1 MLKNNPQLEYLR
13 PLGNPVENNWVDFQD
28 ESLKKDIVDFLNK
41 HLPHM
46 WEDDPFKGTV
56 TEKGLH
62 NALIIEYVNL
72 KQFFVDSDK
81 YRICV
86 SMYIVGEEAS
96 LFEE

>member
-1 MLKNNPQLEYLR
+1 
-13 PLGNPVENNWVDFQD
+13 
-28 ESLKKDIVDFLNK
+28 
-41 HLPHM
+41 M

-62 NALIIEYVNL
+62 NALIIEYTNL